1 MSEFRGEMKTLVQT
15 YVELLYPDD
24 LEMQTALFEN
34 ITTGKAS
41 VTLEEMQDYVATRS
55 SWYAEIEA
63 VNPAMAVI
71 HNQNDEFVGTVEVM
85 DMDEDPDGVEVF
97 INDEQMNEISSTHL
111 YEDDRFWE
119 DYDAETFNAENE
131 IMVHQLIVPYE
142 PYSYGSQGS
151 HAMTYIYRDEKDLMD
166 AIWHDHAC
174 ESMEYYQVEFPE
186 GS

>member
-85 DMDEDPDGVEVF
+85 DMDEDPD
-97 INDEQMNEISSTHL
+97 
-111 YEDDRFWE
+111 
-119 DYDAETFNAENE
+119 
-131 IMVHQLIVPYE
+131 
-142 PYSYGSQGS
+142 
-151 HAMTYIYRDEKDLMD
+151 
-166 AIWHDHAC
+166 
-174 ESMEYYQVEFPE
+174 
-186 GS
+186 